1 MGRRHVS
8 HGLTLAPTLTAAPLE
23 VSDVVWV
30 IGVRSPAD
38 FNMAL
43 DGCAPDGIELE
54 HAALA
59 LSLGESD
66 AKSPALARGREV
78 FVLLPAS
85 GFVGMAS
92 FGPAPELP
100 KDKIF
105 QPVEGPFGGSISI
118 VVGPAPKHRVE
129 FVKER
134 LLAEAR
140 SGFDAEPEG
149 VPQALDAAL
158 CGPAQEFIPKFAHAR
173 TRRAHSVSMFRNNP
187 I

>member
-1 MGRRHVS
+1 MWIVGVS
-8 HGLTLAPTLTAAPLE
+8 SPT
-23 VSDVVWV
+23 
-30 IGVRSPAD
+30 D

-43 DGCAPDGIELE
+43 DGCAPNWIEFE
-54 HAALA
+54 HVAPALC
-59 LSLGESD
+59 LGGAD

-100 KDKIF
+100 KDKVI
-105 QPVEGPFGGSISI
+105 QPVEGPFGCSVSI
-118 VVGPAPKHRVE
+118 VVGPAPKDRVE

-134 LLAEAR
+134 LLAEAQR
-140 SGFDAEPEG
+140 GFDAEPEG

-158 CGPAQEFIPKFAHAR
+158 CGSAQEFIPKFAHGICQEVKPSAN
-173 TRRAHSVSMFRNNP
+173 VGGDGLLL
-187 I
+187 